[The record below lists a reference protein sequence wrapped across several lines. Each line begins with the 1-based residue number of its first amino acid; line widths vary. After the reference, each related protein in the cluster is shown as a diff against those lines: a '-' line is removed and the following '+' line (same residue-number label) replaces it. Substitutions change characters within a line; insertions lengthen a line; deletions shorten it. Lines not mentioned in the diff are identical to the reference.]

1 MVQAASIDA
10 LIIGG
15 GPAGSAAALTLAK
28 AGMTPHLVERH
39 ATAQNGVCGGFLGW
53 DAIAA
58 LKELGVDPWSLGA
71 HRITSFRLISANR
84 CVEAPLPGIAA
95 GMSRRTLDNALIE
108 AAAAAGAVIR
118 RGRTA
123 RAIDPAARKA
133 RFDDGETSAA
143 NALFLGVGKHEL
155 RGMARDFSVSSVG
168 LRTTLPGSAA
178 LHDAL
183 AHRVELHLFNDGYA
197 GLLLQEDGSVNLCL
211 SVNRDRL
218 TAAGNVPALME
229 QLKREAPLLTQR
241 LGPAAPSHFDAVAGV
256 PYGWRAHASHPGVF
270 RIGDQSAVI
279 ASLAGDG
286 IAIALASG
294 ASAAKALL
302 AGGPQAAPAWQQNW
316 RRECSRP
323 VGVAEALRHGAAASL
338 TRSALMTLLQLAP
351 KLGTGA
357 AALTRVRKG

>member
-1 MVQAASIDA
+1 MAQSANIST

-15 GPAGSAAALTLAK
+15 GPAGSAAAITLAR
-28 AGMTPHLVERH
+28 AGMTPHLVERQS
-39 ATAQNGVCGGFLGW
+39 TPQNGVCGGFLGW

-58 LKELGVDPWSLGA
+58 LEELGIDPWSLGA
-71 HRITSFRLISANR
+71 HRITGFRLVSSSR
-84 CVEAPLPGIAA
+84 CVEAVLPGIAA
-95 GMSRRTLDNALIE
+95 GVSRRTLDSALIE
-108 AAAAAGAVIR
+108 AAATAGAVVS

-123 RAIDPAARKA
+123 RAVDPLTRNV
-133 RFDDGETSAA
+133 RFDDGETLTAE
-143 NALFLGVGKHEL
+143 ALFLGVGKHEL

-168 LRTTLPGSAA
+168 LRTTLPASSA

-211 SVNRDRL
+211 SVSRARL
-218 TAAGNVPALME
+218 AAAGNVPALLE
-229 QLKREAPLLTQR
+229 QLKREAPLLAER
-241 LGPAAPSHFDAVAGV
+241 LSSTPPAHFDAIAGV
-256 PYGWRAHASHPGVF
+256 PYGWRAQASHHGIF

-286 IAIALASG
+286 IAIALTSG
-294 ASAAKALL
+294 TSAAKALL
-302 AGGPQAAPAWQQNW
+302 ASGPEAAPAWQRKW

-323 VGVAEALRHGAAASL
+323 VDVAETLRQGAAAPL
-338 TRSALMTLLQLAP
+338 TRSALMTLLHLAP
-351 KLGTGA
+351 RLGTGA